1 MHDVA
6 SRLSALLLSAGP
18 LGLVLIGT
26 LDSSF
31 LVLPLGN
38 DMLLAALAARH
49 PQRVPLYVAA
59 SAFGSAC
66 GVLLLDLVCRKGG
79 EKGLARLMKPRQIE
93 RLKQKIER
101 RAAVMLIAASLAPP
115 PFPFS
120 AAVAGASGFQYP
132 RLRLLGVVTAARTLR
147 FLLVSLIAVHFGTDV
162 LRVLQ
167 APQFYWFMAGFAAL
181 CLTASALSVI
191 RWIRIARHR

>member
-6 SRLSALLLSAGP
+6 ARLLNLLLQAGP

-49 PQRVPLYVAA
+49 PSRAPLYIAA

-66 GVLLLDLVCRKGG
+66 GVLLVDLIARAGG
-79 EKGLARLMKPRQIE
+79 EKGLSRFMKPRQIE
-93 RLKQKIER
+93 RLKHKIER
-101 RAAVMLIAASLAPP
+101 HAAFMLVAACLAPP
-115 PFPFS
+115 PFPFT
-120 AAVAGASGFQYP
+120 AAVVGAAGLQYP
-132 RLRLLGVVTAARTLR
+132 RSKLLALVFAARTVR
-147 FLLVSLIAVHFGTDV
+147 FVLVSLIAVHYGPGV
-162 LRVLQ
+162 LRALQ
-167 APQFYWFMAGFAAL
+167 TPQFFWFMVGFVLL
-181 CLTASALSVI
+181 CVTASALSLI

>member
-1 MHDVA
+1 VHDVA
-6 SRLSALLLSAGP
+6 ARLLTLLLQAGP

-31 LVLPLGN
+31 LVFPLGN

-49 PQRVPLYVAA
+49 PSRVPIYVVA

-66 GVLLLDLVCRKGG
+66 GVLLVDLIARKGG
-79 EKGLARLMKPRQIE
+79 EKGLSRFMKPRQIE

-101 RAAVMLIAASLAPP
+101 RAAVMLVAACLAPP
-115 PFPFS
+115 PFPFT
-120 AAVAGASGFQYP
+120 AAVVGAAGLQYP
-132 RLRLLGVVTAARTLR
+132 RARLLAIVFAARTAR
-147 FLLVSLIAVHFGTDV
+147 FVLVSLIAVHYGPGV

-167 APQFYWFMAGFAAL
+167 TPAFFWFAIGFAIL
-181 CLTASALSVI
+181 CVTASALSLI
-191 RWIRIARHR
+191 RWIRIARRR